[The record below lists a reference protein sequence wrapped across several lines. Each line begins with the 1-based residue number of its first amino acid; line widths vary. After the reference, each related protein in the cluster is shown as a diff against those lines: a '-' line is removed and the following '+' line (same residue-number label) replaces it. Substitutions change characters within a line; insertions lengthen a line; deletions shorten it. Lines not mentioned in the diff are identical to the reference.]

1 MCVSSLAANYTYH
14 YRTSGRSLRNQQK
27 EKNEYDTTQ
36 HNTTHQKKQEE
47 EKADQPSLCFRIM
60 ATDTLAPTL
69 GFLTDAAHLLAKTSP
84 EISGHLMTERNSL
97 MFNHDLQ
104 QSDIQRQHVCGS
116 CGHIMIPGQG
126 SKLKLETDKAL
137 RRKMTRKKTDRSTTT
152 TEAEMKPGHKT
163 RKRFECKMCGRCT
176 IIAIPPA
183 APISR
188 SRPKLPTKTSGAQA
202 NGRSS
207 IPADTTA
214 SQIERV
220 SLEPAKTPSANASSK
235 KRAKSRKQGLQAL
248 LQQSQSNNSTPQGGL
263 GLSLSDFLK
272 K

>member
-1 MCVSSLAANYTYH
+1 
-14 YRTSGRSLRNQQK
+14 
-27 EKNEYDTTQ
+27 
-36 HNTTHQKKQEE
+36 
-47 EKADQPSLCFRIM
+47 M
-60 ATDTLAPTL
+60 ASDTLPATL

-97 MFNHDLQ
+97 MFHHDLQ
-104 QSDIQRQHVCGS
+104 QSDIQRQHVCGC

-137 RRKMTRKKTDRSTTT
+137 RRRVARRKRPDQSATSKK
-152 TEAEMKPGHKT
+152 AEMNEIKPTHKM
-163 RKRFECKMCGRCT
+163 RKRFECGMCGRYT

-183 APISR
+183 APVSR
-188 SRPKLPTKTSGAQA
+188 YRPKQPASNPGAHA
-202 NGRSS
+202 NQSS
-207 IPADTTA
+207 IPANTSAGQVNQTGA
-214 SQIERV
+214 VRV
-220 SLEPAKTPSANASSK
+220 PSETSKPPSANASSK

-248 LQQSQSNNSTPQGGL
+248 LQQSQSSSPSPGGL